1 MGLLDPIISVPRIT
15 FRKLEQLVEDV
26 VYLEDDEEVD
36 HSTRREMAEKLA
48 VTIITEYVREQF
60 EEQSQAVAQDMVRRR
75 KERQRFEW

>member
-1 MGLLDPIISVPRIT
+1 MGLLDPIITVPRIT

-36 HSTRREMAEKLA
+36 HSTRRELAEKLA

-60 EEQSQAVAQDMVRRR
+60 EVQSQAVAQDMVRRR
-75 KERQRFEW
+75 KERKRFEW